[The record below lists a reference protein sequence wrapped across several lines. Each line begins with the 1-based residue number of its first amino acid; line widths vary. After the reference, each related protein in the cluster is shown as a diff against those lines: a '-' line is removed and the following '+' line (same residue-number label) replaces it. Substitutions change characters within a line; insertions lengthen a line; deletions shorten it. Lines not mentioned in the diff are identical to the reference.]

1 MGAWANLKCSGPSF
15 PVGFSTSKIWRLTLS
30 FMAFS
35 PLEVT
40 LLDAI
45 DAHETRTLHTLCV
58 AHDASRRTFIPQ
70 RKHCGKRVDP
80 EASCVAA
87 KICQTRPAGT
97 CGGKQMSN
105 RFTQYILIAMVLGIV
120 MG

>member
-70 RKHCGKRVDP
+70 RKHCGKRADP
-80 EASCVAA
+80 GKRGASLLKSA
-87 KICQTRPAGT
+87 KLDPAGT
-97 CGGKQMSN
+97 YGGKQCRTGLRN
-105 RFTQYILIAMVLGIV
+105 IF
-120 MG
+120 